1 MKSDIC
7 DVYYEQYDID
17 LFVNTKHGDRINKSK
32 IGNNFRQ
39 REIRSILKKLI
50 SINFILIANQ
60 CPVGR
65 NSHKTNKHKRIQLP
79 FFSPQTI
86 HFDSCLLQ

>member
-50 SINFILIANQ
+50 SKANFKKPSQISFSLIN
-60 CPVGR
+60 
-65 NSHKTNKHKRIQLP
+65 
-79 FFSPQTI
+79 
-86 HFDSCLLQ
+86 